1 MPTRIQRVLEPVS
14 TYRPAALRYWAEKR
28 MYMRC
33 EVPLPGMLARMPTDD
48 PATSQWLIVAQR
60 LGEVAAVAVAGAK
73 RAQAS
78 AARQMGNRIRAP
90 WWHGRA
96 IRVASPEV
104 TV

>member
-1 MPTRIQRVLEPVS
+1 MPTRIQRVLEPDS

-33 EVPLPGMLARMPTDD
+33 DVPLPGMLARMPTDD
-48 PATSQWLIVAQR
+48 PATSQWLIVAHR
-60 LGEVAAVAVAGAK
+60 LGEVAAVAVAGAS

-78 AARQMGNRIRAP
+78 AARQIGNRIRR
-90 WWHGRA
+90 HGGTGARF
-96 IRVASPEV
+96 VSHLPGV